1 MTRILFF
8 LLLLLFVAC
17 ASPGGCDASCGA
29 GGNGKG
35 GDAVASLRQINCR
48 VLEFSF
54 YDARP
59 DVKHSVMI
67 GPFRL
72 LGVAEEYVCS
82 LLLPP
87 FGSSLRSIA
96 PYCSDGFMDASVAM
110 YYDKL
115 GFFEECQPC
124 WRLRV
129 VTPAPAD
136 IQNLILEVN
145 YSYCYDDASG
155 SGYVNAMQRLPLR
168 AMDAAGH
175 RAGGNRSG
183 AVLYR
188 YNGDDSVPFSIVCLS
203 FLLAGE
209 EFYPL

>member
-17 ASPGGCDASCGA
+17 TLLAGCDASCGV
-29 GGNGKG
+29 GKNGKG
-35 GDAVASLRQINCR
+35 GDTVVPLRQIKCR

-54 YDARP
+54 CDARS
-59 DVKHSVMI
+59 DAKRSMMI

-72 LGVAEEYVCS
+72 LGVAEEHIYS
-82 LLLPP
+82 QLLPP
-87 FGSSLRSIA
+87 FGSSLKTLA
-96 PYCSDGFMDASVAM
+96 PYYADGFMDASVAM

-129 VTPAPAD
+129 VTPAATD
-136 IQNLILEVN
+136 VQNLILEVN

-155 SGYVNAMQRLPLR
+155 SGYVKAMQRLPLR
-168 AMDAAGH
+168 AMDAVVCGVG
-175 RAGGNRSG
+175 RNLNG
-183 AVLYR
+183 AMLLR
-188 YNGDDSVPFSIVCLS
+188 HCSDDSVPFSIVCLS
-203 FLLAGE
+203 FMLPKE
-209 EFYPL
+209 NFHPL